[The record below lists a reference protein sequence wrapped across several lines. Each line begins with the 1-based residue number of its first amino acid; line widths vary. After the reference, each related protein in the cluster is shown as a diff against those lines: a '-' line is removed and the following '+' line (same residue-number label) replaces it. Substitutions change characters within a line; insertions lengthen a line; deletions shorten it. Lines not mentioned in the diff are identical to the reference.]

1 MSNFGGH
8 GKADRNL
15 AGCLSPLIFVGGLLI
30 ILYTTLKPF
39 EFQFRSLT
47 LGDYLAGYE
56 IPPSSFL
63 DFPRNIL
70 LFVPIGFSLAAILD
84 QRGWPRSR
92 IRLAVLACGFLLTL
106 MVESLQQFL
115 SFRQPSAAD
124 LIANTLGALAGLA
137 CYRLWQ
143 NREATAEWLKEA
155 LIAPPKVLAA
165 LAIYALLLLF
175 MAYGLSSSVQYY
187 DWDVDYRLMLGNEAT
202 GDRQWH
208 GSVRDLIVFDRV
220 LENDQVRHLLNE
232 PELALTNNEGLLA
245 YYPLTEGSPEPD
257 LAGKQPSLI
266 WLPTTEINKKEHTPQ
281 FGGNHWLASES
292 AVKEL
297 SVLLQESSQLTVRLT
312 VATAELEQG
321 GPARIVTI
329 SEDTLLRNLTLGQEG
344 NDLVMRF
351 RSFLTGENGTSPQI
365 VFPGFFTNSD
375 PVEFVVTFD
384 GLAIELIDSRSETA
398 KSVEMV
404 PGIAFYYS
412 YIDLILNPNI
422 SFGQVSA
429 GTISNWIYRLLY
441 YICVLL
447 PVGILLSLPALKA
460 WSQSYRIILIL
471 CSLLGIPLLL
481 ELGQI
486 ACSGLGLRPTNVVTS
501 VLVIVIV
508 AWVLM
513 PLARRLISLLTA
525 AHARRG

>member
-1 MSNFGGH
+1 MSNFDGH
-8 GKADRNL
+8 DKADRNL
-15 AGCLSPLIFVGGLLI
+15 AGCLWLLIVVGGLFI

-39 EFQFRSLT
+39 SFQFRSLI

-56 IPPSSFL
+56 IPPSSIL

-70 LFVPIGFSLAAILD
+70 LFVPLGFGLAAILD
-84 QRGWPRSR
+84 QRGWPKSR
-92 IRLAVLACGFLLTL
+92 IRFAVLACGFFLTL
-106 MVESLQQFL
+106 MVESFQQFL
-115 SFRQPSAAD
+115 PSRQPSAAD

-143 NREATAEWLKEA
+143 NREATADWLKEV
-155 LIAPPKVLAA
+155 LLAPPKVLAA
-165 LAIYALLLLF
+165 LAIYALLLLL
-175 MAYGLSSSVQYY
+175 MAYGLSSTVRYY
-187 DWDVDYRLMLGNEAT
+187 EWDVDYRLMLGNEAT
-202 GDRQWH
+202 GDRQWR
-208 GSVRDLIVFDRV
+208 GSVYDLIVFDRV

-245 YYPLTEGSPEPD
+245 FYPLTEGDPEPD

-266 WLPTTEINKKEHTPQ
+266 RLPAAEIDKKEHTPH
-281 FGGNHWLASES
+281 FGENYWLASES

-297 SVLLQESSQLTVRLT
+297 SVLLQESSQLTIRLT
-312 VATAELEQG
+312 VATADLEQG

-329 SEDTLLRNLTLGQEG
+329 SEDALLRNLTLGQEG
-344 NDLVMRF
+344 NDLVIRF

-375 PVEFVVTFD
+375 PVEFVVTYD

-404 PGIAFYYS
+404 PGIAFYYR
-412 YIDLILNPNI
+412 YIDLVFNQNT
-422 SFGQVSA
+422 SFSQVQA

-447 PVGILLSLPALKA
+447 PVGILLSLPMLKA
-460 WSQSYRIILIL
+460 WSQSYRLILIL

-501 VLVIVIV
+501 VLVIVIM

>member
-1 MSNFGGH
+1 MP
-8 GKADRNL
+8 
-15 AGCLSPLIFVGGLLI
+15 SPAS
-30 ILYTTLKPF
+30 
-39 EFQFRSLT
+39 QC

-220 LENDQVRHLLNE
+220 LENDQVRQLLNE

-266 WLPTTEINKKEHTPQ
+266 WLPSLVEII
-281 FGGNHWLASES
+281 G
-292 AVKEL
+292 
-297 SVLLQESSQLTVRLT
+297 
-312 VATAELEQG
+312 
-321 GPARIVTI
+321 
-329 SEDTLLRNLTLGQEG
+329 
-344 NDLVMRF
+344 
-351 RSFLTGENGTSPQI
+351 
-365 VFPGFFTNSD
+365 
-375 PVEFVVTFD
+375 
-384 GLAIELIDSRSETA
+384 
-398 KSVEMV
+398 
-404 PGIAFYYS
+404 
-412 YIDLILNPNI
+412 
-422 SFGQVSA
+422 
-429 GTISNWIYRLLY
+429 
-441 YICVLL
+441 
-447 PVGILLSLPALKA
+447 
-460 WSQSYRIILIL
+460 
-471 CSLLGIPLLL
+471 
-481 ELGQI
+481 
-486 ACSGLGLRPTNVVTS
+486 
-501 VLVIVIV
+501 
-508 AWVLM
+508 
-513 PLARRLISLLTA
+513 
-525 AHARRG
+525 